1 MKKILLASSLLA
13 ICASAYAGLEPLT
26 NADLQQIDGQAGADI
41 NLDLRLNQTTP
52 GVFDTNLCSALEFCR
67 LGIAVNNRYHDGTQD
82 TYDVNGNRIP
92 SASGKKLWLVFKG
105 IQGSINIQQMAL
117 DGKSLTYG
125 SITKPAIQLGFDPLK
140 PIQIRNL
147 GFTALSIE
155 TDEQA
160 NEGGTPG
167 YLAMGSGGSG
177 ARAYSAGKY
186 TDATNKFDFGLETG
200 FTGLNINGNL
210 SVAGTIKMFSCDST
224 HPRC

>member
-1 MKKILLASSLLA
+1 MKKILLASSLLVM
-13 ICASAYAGLEPLT
+13 CASAYAGLEPLT
-26 NADLQQIDGQAGADI
+26 NADLQQVDGQAGADI
-41 NLDLRLNQTTP
+41 SLDLRLNNTTP
-52 GVFDTNLCSALEFCR
+52 GVFDTTLCAALEFCR
-67 LGIAVNNRYHDGTQD
+67 LGISINNRYDDGPQD
-82 TYDVNGNRIP
+82 TYDGNGNRIP
-92 SASGKKLWLVFKG
+92 STTGKKLWLVFKG

-125 SITKPAIQLGFDPLK
+125 SITKPAIQLGFDRLK

-155 TDEQA
+155 TDEQKS
-160 NEGGTPG
+160 EGGIPG

-177 ARAYSAGKY
+177 ARAYSNGKY
-186 TDATNKFDFGLETG
+186 TNATNQYDLRRETG
-200 FTGLNINGNL
+200 FTGLNINGDL